1 LYNFPLLTR
10 LRQLFKR
17 MAKICSVDQLPYVL
31 PKTSEAKKEDLVE
44 DEEGEEEEVAG
55 RIAVTVV
62 ITEIVIE
69 ATTETE
75 IMAATTTI
83 EIVEI
88 LLMEIT
94 VDTETADLTTRKVTI
109 SKARTLTNSKAKAM
123 ANNKATVSNKATDN
137 SSKATDSKPHTDN
150 SKPHTDSSKPTSNQH
165 NQRNPNKPM
174 DNQQLQQQQ
183 QLTGVRI
190 NTILL
195 RPAIQL
201 LAQVKPHHQRNLTR
215 RSNTSKDNTRNNIL
229 KHLRSQPAST
239 RNPRPLNTPPPL
251 QIKQRC
257 HRNRTARGDAFN
269 FPF

>member
-75 IMAATTTI
+75 IMEILAATTI

-94 VDTETADLTTRKVTI
+94 VTI

-123 ANNKATVSNKATDN
+123 ANSKATVSSKATDN
-137 SSKATDSKPHTDN
+137 SNKPTDSKPHTDN

-215 RSNTSKDNTRNNIL
+215 RSNTSKDSTRNNIL

>member
-75 IMAATTTI
+75 IMEILAATTI

-94 VDTETADLTTRKVTI
+94 VTI
-109 SKARTLTNSKAKAM
+109 SKARTLTNNKAKAM
-123 ANNKATVSNKATDN
+123 ANNKATVS
-137 SSKATDSKPHTDN
+137 SKATDSNNKATASKPHTDN

-215 RSNTSKDNTRNNIL
+215 RSNTSKDSTRNNTL
-229 KHLRSQPAST
+229 KHLRSQPVNT